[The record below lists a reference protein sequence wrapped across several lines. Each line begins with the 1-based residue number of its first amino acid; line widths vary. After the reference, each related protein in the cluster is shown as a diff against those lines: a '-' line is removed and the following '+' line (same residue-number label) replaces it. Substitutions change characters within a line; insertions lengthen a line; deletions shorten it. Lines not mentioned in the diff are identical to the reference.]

1 MPRHQAP
8 KKDVASCEKPGGAAS
23 RHRTRDIRMGEPGGS
38 NVPPRWSEHI
48 ASIGAT
54 RGTETSQY
62 PEEEK
67 ERSISGVVASEKER
81 AQTIG
86 RARWGCGPAFSEET
100 LAEEGWKA
108 RPKRVKAP

>member
-23 RHRTRDIRMGEPGGS
+23 RQRSQDVRMGKPGGS
-38 NVPPRWSEHI
+38 NVPSRWSEHI
-48 ASIGAT
+48 ASIEVT

-67 ERSISGVVASEKER
+67 ERSISGVVASEMER

-86 RARWGCGPAFSEET
+86 HA
-100 LAEEGWKA
+100 
-108 RPKRVKAP
+108 